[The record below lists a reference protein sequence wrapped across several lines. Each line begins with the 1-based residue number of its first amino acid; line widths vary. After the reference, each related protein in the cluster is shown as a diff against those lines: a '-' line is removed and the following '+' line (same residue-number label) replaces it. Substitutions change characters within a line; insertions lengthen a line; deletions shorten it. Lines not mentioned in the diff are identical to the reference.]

1 MPKVF
6 RFFLYIFA
14 NEISI
19 KLFSTKKQKETTM
32 KTSRKKNKKIFNNL
46 KEKKYDKN

>member
-19 KLFSTKKQKETTM
+19 KFFSTKKPNETTM
-32 KTSRKKNKKIFNNL
+32 KTNRKK
-46 KEKKYDKN
+46 

>member
-19 KLFSTKKQKETTM
+19 KLFSTKKTKRNNDENKQ
-32 KTSRKKNKKIFNNL
+32 KKI
-46 KEKKYDKN
+46 KN